1 MHILVRTITGLS
13 CEVSDASTVSDVQ
26 SQVEKCLGVP
36 AEEQKLLF
44 NGSILSTEES
54 LSSFGVKDQSEIAL
68 VVALEGGAKGKK
80 KKKDTKK
87 GKKKHHKKKVPLQ
100 VLKYYKVE
108 DDKVVRL
115 KQMCK
120 VCPPGTFIAEHED
133 RLYCGRCHTV
143 YTKVADEKK
152 GKEAKGGK
160 GGKKGK
166 K

>member
-1 MHILVRTITGLS
+1 MHILVQSITGATCEITDAQTLS
-13 CEVSDASTVSDVQ
+13 EIQ
-26 SQVEKCLGVP
+26 SQIESQMGIP
-36 AEEQKLLF
+36 SEEQKLLL
-44 NGSILSTEES
+44 NGKLLTAESKIEDNST
-54 LSSFGVKDQSEIAL
+54 LAL

-87 GKKKHHKKKVPLQ
+87 GKKKHHKKKVKLA
-100 VLKYYKVE
+100 VLNYYKVE

-143 YTKVADEKK
+143 YTKVNDAP
-152 GKEAKGGK
+152 AKGGK
-160 GGKKGK
+160 GDKKGK
-166 K
+166 GKGKK

>member
-1 MHILVRTITGLS
+1 MHILVQSITGAS
-13 CEVSDASTVSDVQ
+13 CEITDAQTLSEIQ
-26 SQVEKCLGVP
+26 SQIESQMGIP
-36 AEEQKLLF
+36 SEEQKLLL
-44 NGSILSTEES
+44 NGKLLTSESKIEDNSTIS
-54 LSSFGVKDQSEIAL
+54 L

-87 GKKKHHKKKVPLQ
+87 GKKKHHKKKVKLA
-100 VLKYYKVE
+100 VLNYYKVE

-143 YTKVADEKK
+143 YTKVNDAP
-152 GKEAKGGK
+152 AKGGK
-160 GGKKGK
+160 GDKKAKGKGK

>member
-1 MHILVRTITGLS
+1 MHILVQSITGATCEITDAQTLS
-13 CEVSDASTVSDVQ
+13 EIQ
-26 SQVEKCLGVP
+26 SQIESQMGIP
-36 AEEQKLLF
+36 SEEQKLLL
-44 NGSILSTEES
+44 NGKLLTSESKIEDNSTIS
-54 LSSFGVKDQSEIAL
+54 L

-87 GKKKHHKKKVPLQ
+87 GKKKHHKKKVKLA
-100 VLKYYKVE
+100 VLNYYKVE

-152 GKEAKGGK
+152 GKEAKGNK

>member
-1 MHILVRTITGLS
+1 MYILVQSITGACCEITNANTLS
-13 CEVSDASTVSDVQ
+13 EIQ
-26 SQVEKCLGVP
+26 SQIETQMGVP
-36 AEEQKLLF
+36 SSEQKLLL
-44 NGSILSTEES
+44 NGKLLTSESPIEDNSTIS
-54 LSSFGVKDQSEIAL
+54 L

-87 GKKKHHKKKVPLQ
+87 GKKKHHKKKVKLA
-100 VLKYYKVE
+100 VLNYYKVE

-143 YTKVADEKK
+143 YTKVNDAP
-152 GKEAKGGK
+152 AKGGK
-160 GGKKGK
+160 GDKKAKGKGK

>member
-1 MHILVRTITGLS
+1 MHILVQSITGATCEITDAQTLS
-13 CEVSDASTVSDVQ
+13 EIQ
-26 SQVEKCLGVP
+26 SQIESQMGIP
-36 AEEQKLLF
+36 SEEQKLLL
-44 NGSILSTEES
+44 NGKLLTAESKIEDNST
-54 LSSFGVKDQSEIAL
+54 LAL

-87 GKKKHHKKKVPLQ
+87 GKKKHHKKKVKLA
-100 VLKYYKVE
+100 VLNYYKVE

-143 YTKVADEKK
+143 YTKVNDAP
-152 GKEAKGGK
+152 AKGGK
-160 GGKKGK
+160 ADKKAKGKGK

>member
-1 MHILVRTITGLS
+1 MYILVQSITGACCEITNANTLS
-13 CEVSDASTVSDVQ
+13 EIQ
-26 SQVEKCLGVP
+26 SQIESQMGVP
-36 AEEQKLLF
+36 SSEQKLLL
-44 NGSILSTEES
+44 NGKLLTSESPIEDNSTIS
-54 LSSFGVKDQSEIAL
+54 L

-87 GKKKHHKKKVPLQ
+87 GKKKHQKKKVKLA
-100 VLKYYKVE
+100 VLNYYKVE

-143 YTKVADEKK
+143 YTKVNDAP
-152 GKEAKGGK
+152 AKGGK
-160 GGKKGK
+160 GDKKAKGKGK

>member
-1 MHILVRTITGLS
+1 M
-13 CEVSDASTVSDVQ
+13 
-26 SQVEKCLGVP
+26 
-36 AEEQKLLF
+36 
-44 NGSILSTEES
+44 
-54 LSSFGVKDQSEIAL
+54 
-68 VVALEGGAKGKK
+68 
-80 KKKDTKK
+80 
-87 GKKKHHKKKVPLQ
+87 
-100 VLKYYKVE
+100 KYYKVE

-152 GKEAKGGK
+152 GKEAKGNK

>member
-1 MHILVRTITGLS
+1 MHILVQSITGAS
-13 CEVSDASTVSDVQ
+13 CEITDAQTLSEIQ
-26 SQVEKCLGVP
+26 SQIESQMGIP
-36 AEEQKLLF
+36 SEEQKLLL
-44 NGSILSTEES
+44 NGKLLTSES
-54 LSSFGVKDQSEIAL
+54 KIEDNSKISL

-87 GKKKHHKKKVPLQ
+87 GKKKHHKKKVKLA
-100 VLKYYKVE
+100 VLNYYKVE

-143 YTKVADEKK
+143 YTKVNDAP
-152 GKEAKGGK
+152 AKGGK
-160 GGKKGK
+160 GDKKAKGKGK

>member
-1 MHILVRTITGLS
+1 MGIPS
-13 CEVSDASTVSDVQ
+13 
-26 SQVEKCLGVP
+26 
-36 AEEQKLLF
+36 EEQKLLL
-44 NGSILSTEES
+44 NGKLLTAESKIEENST
-54 LSSFGVKDQSEIAL
+54 LAL

-87 GKKKHHKKKVPLQ
+87 GKKKHHKKKVKLA
-100 VLKYYKVE
+100 VLNYYKVE

-143 YTKVADEKK
+143 YTKVNDAP
-152 GKEAKGGK
+152 AKGGK
-160 GGKKGK
+160 GDKKAKGK

>member
-1 MHILVRTITGLS
+1 MHILVRTITGVS
-13 CEVSDASTVSDVQ
+13 CDVSNAETLSDVQ
-26 SQVEKCLGVP
+26 SQISKSLGVP
-36 AEEQKLLF
+36 VEEQTLLY
-44 NGSILSTEES
+44 NGSVLSSEQS

-68 VVALEGGAKGKK
+68 VISLEGGAKGKK

-100 VLKYYKVE
+100 ALKYYKVE
-108 DDKVVRL
+108 GDKIVRL

-120 VCPPGTFIAEHED
+120 VCPPGTYIAEHED

>member
-1 MHILVRTITGLS
+1 MHILVQSITGATCEITDAQTLS
-13 CEVSDASTVSDVQ
+13 EIQ
-26 SQVEKCLGVP
+26 SQIESQMGIP
-36 AEEQKLLF
+36 SEEQKLLL
-44 NGSILSTEES
+44 NGKLLTAESKIEENST
-54 LSSFGVKDQSEIAL
+54 LAL

-87 GKKKHHKKKVPLQ
+87 GKKKHHKKNVKLA
-100 VLKYYKVE
+100 VLNYYKVE

-143 YTKVADEKK
+143 YTKVNDAP
-152 GKEAKGGK
+152 AKGGK
-160 GGKKGK
+160 GDKKAKGKGK

>member
-1 MHILVRTITGLS
+1 MHILVQSITGAS
-13 CEVSDASTVSDVQ
+13 CEITDAQTFSEIQ
-26 SQVEKCLGVP
+26 SQIESQMGIP
-36 AEEQKLLF
+36 SEEQTLLLNGKLLTSESKIEE
-44 NGSILSTEES
+44 NST
-54 LSSFGVKDQSEIAL
+54 LAL

-87 GKKKHHKKKVPLQ
+87 GKKKHHKKKVKLA
-100 VLKYYKVE
+100 VLNYYQVE

-143 YTKVADEKK
+143 YTKVNDAP
-152 GKEAKGGK
+152 AKGGK
-160 GGKKGK
+160 GDKKAKGKGK

>member
-1 MHILVRTITGLS
+1 MYILVQSITGACCEITNANTLS
-13 CEVSDASTVSDVQ
+13 EIQ
-26 SQVEKCLGVP
+26 SQIESQMGVP
-36 AEEQKLLF
+36 SSEQKLLL
-44 NGSILSTEES
+44 NGKLLTSESPIEDNSTIS
-54 LSSFGVKDQSEIAL
+54 L

-87 GKKKHHKKKVPLQ
+87 GKKKHHKKKVKLA
-100 VLKYYKVE
+100 VLNYYKVE

-143 YTKVADEKK
+143 YTKVNDAA
-152 GKEAKGGK
+152 AKGGK
-160 GGKKGK
+160 GDKKAKGKGK

>member
-1 MHILVRTITGLS
+1 MGIPS
-13 CEVSDASTVSDVQ
+13 
-26 SQVEKCLGVP
+26 
-36 AEEQKLLF
+36 EEQKLLL
-44 NGSILSTEES
+44 NGKLLTAESKIEENST
-54 LSSFGVKDQSEIAL
+54 LAL

-87 GKKKHHKKKVPLQ
+87 GKKKHHKKKVKLA
-100 VLKYYKVE
+100 VLNYYKVE

-143 YTKVADEKK
+143 YTKVNDAP
-152 GKEAKGGK
+152 AKGGK
-160 GGKKGK
+160 GDKKAKGKGK

>member
-1 MHILVRTITGLS
+1 MHILVQSITGATCEITDAQTLS
-13 CEVSDASTVSDVQ
+13 EIQ
-26 SQVEKCLGVP
+26 SQIESQMGIP
-36 AEEQKLLF
+36 SEEQKLLL
-44 NGSILSTEES
+44 NGKLLTAESKIEDNST
-54 LSSFGVKDQSEIAL
+54 LAL

-87 GKKKHHKKKVPLQ
+87 GKKKHHKKKVKLA
-100 VLKYYKVE
+100 VLNYYKVE

-133 RLYCGRCHTV
+133 RFYCGRCHTV
-143 YTKVADEKK
+143 YTKVNNAP
-152 GKEAKGGK
+152 AKGGK
-160 GGKKGK
+160 GDKKAKGKGK

>member
-1 MHILVRTITGLS
+1 MHILVQSITGAS
-13 CEVSDASTVSDVQ
+13 CEITDAQTLSEIQ
-26 SQVEKCLGVP
+26 SQIESQMGIP
-36 AEEQKLLF
+36 SEEQKLLL
-44 NGSILSTEES
+44 NGKLLTSESKIEDNSTIS
-54 LSSFGVKDQSEIAL
+54 L

-80 KKKDTKK
+80 KKKETKK
-87 GKKKHHKKKVPLQ
+87 GKKKHHKKKVKLA
-100 VLKYYKVE
+100 VLNYYKVE

-143 YTKVADEKK
+143 YTKVNDAP
-152 GKEAKGGK
+152 AKGGK
-160 GGKKGK
+160 GDKKAKGKGK

>member
-1 MHILVRTITGLS
+1 MHILVRTITGVS
-13 CEVSDASTVSDVQ
+13 CDVSNAETLSDVQ
-26 SQVEKCLGVP
+26 SQISKCLGVP
-36 AEEQKLLF
+36 VEEQTLLY
-44 NGSILSTEES
+44 NGSVLSSEQS

-68 VVALEGGAKGKK
+68 VISLEGGAKGKK

-87 GKKKHHKKKVPLQ
+87 GKKKHQKKKVPLQ
-100 VLKYYKVE
+100 ALKYYKVE
-108 DDKVVRL
+108 GDKIVRL

-120 VCPPGTFIAEHED
+120 VCPPGTYIAEHED

>member
-1 MHILVRTITGLS
+1 MHILVQSITGAS
-13 CEVSDASTVSDVQ
+13 CEITDAQTLSEIQ
-26 SQVEKCLGVP
+26 SQIESQMGIP
-36 AEEQKLLF
+36 SEEQKLLL
-44 NGSILSTEES
+44 NGKLLTAESKIEDNSTIS
-54 LSSFGVKDQSEIAL
+54 L

-87 GKKKHHKKKVPLQ
+87 GKKKHHKKKVKLA
-100 VLKYYKVE
+100 VLNYYKVE

-143 YTKVADEKK
+143 YTKVNDAP
-152 GKEAKGGK
+152 AKGGK
-160 GGKKGK
+160 GDKKAKGKGK

>member
-1 MHILVRTITGLS
+1 MYILVQSITGACCEITNANTLS
-13 CEVSDASTVSDVQ
+13 EIQ
-26 SQVEKCLGVP
+26 SQIESQMRVP
-36 AEEQKLLF
+36 SSEQKLLL
-44 NGSILSTEES
+44 NGKLLTSESPIEDNSTIS
-54 LSSFGVKDQSEIAL
+54 L

-87 GKKKHHKKKVPLQ
+87 GKKKHHKKKVKLA
-100 VLKYYKVE
+100 VLNYYKVE

-143 YTKVADEKK
+143 YTKVNDAP
-152 GKEAKGGK
+152 AKGGK
-160 GGKKGK
+160 GDKKAKGKGK